1 MTRDLFL
8 CSLGAF
14 VGAAIGLVVN
24 ACTLEI
30 KVRGEVDHLI
40 VYPDD
45 ASEGGTDAHE

>member
-8 CSLGAF
+8 CCVGAF
-14 VGAAIGLVVN
+14 AGGVLGLVVN

-45 ASEGGTDAHE
+45 ASEGGMDARE